1 MCHPFETE
9 VMMKENK
16 NPGLPGAP
24 EGGVIN
30 GHEYVDLG
38 LSVLW
43 ATCNVG
49 ASSLDDYG
57 HYFAWGETEPK
68 DAYTEENY
76 QGQGKTWL
84 EPADDPA
91 RVHWGDLWRMP
102 TQSELHELIYGCDWH
117 VYWRSG
123 ERPYC
128 RVTSKTNGN
137 SIILPRAG
145 YWDGKGR
152 HEGDTKGHL
161 WLNTNLNGGAYN
173 APCLSVDYCHMWEDD
188 VIEYGYLPRYVG
200 VPVRAVA
207 KKMDIQQNL
216 EDIIRIRHM
225 PKLIYLALNKWDKKP
240 NDLLGYRLVFQRKA
254 GWKTVLDEEIRLVD
268 GSEFTQS
275 ARGRFEHAFIQLCVP
290 LVDFQYR
297 TVGLSSQGTK
307 VYVDVFDR
315 TRYWMDIMVDVPG
328 GEKEARRCLEWLR
341 EWVDSHR
348 KPSRILEA
356 EIVADDLRKEGKRVP
371 VKMHICFKDVPD
383 PENHDRSSRE
393 LARGHQDMVAWKSE
407 DGFVRAKTDDLLT
420 GGVYLSETLILA
432 KMQLDKTL
440 GIDCEWQKIDVASA
454 DGE

>member
-1 MCHPFETE
+1 
-9 VMMKENK
+9 MMKENK

-91 RVHWGDLWRMP
+91 HVHWGDCWRLP
-102 TQSELHELIYGCDWH
+102 TQSELHELIYGCDWK

-137 SIILPRAG
+137 SIILPRGG
-145 YWDGKGR
+145 YWDEKGL
-152 HEGDTKGHL
+152 HEGDVKGHL
-161 WLNTNLNGGAYN
+161 GFNTHLNEGAKN
-173 APCLSVDYCHMWEDD
+173 APCLSIDYCHMWECDM
-188 VIEYGYLPRYVG
+188 IEYGYLPRYVG
-200 VPVRAVA
+200 IPIRPVA
-207 KKMDIQQNL
+207 KKMDILQNL
-216 EDIIRIRHM
+216 NEIIRIHHM
-225 PKLIYLALNKWDKKP
+225 PKLIYLALDKWDKKP
-240 NDLLGYRLVFQRKA
+240 DDLLGYRMVFQRKA
-254 GWKTVLDEEIRLVD
+254 GSGTVLDEEIRLVD
-268 GSEFTQS
+268 GSEFTRS
-275 ARGRFEHAFIQLCVP
+275 AQGGFEHAFIQLCVP
-290 LVDFQYR
+290 LVPFQYR
-297 TVGLSSQGTK
+297 TVGLSSRGTN
-307 VYVDVFDR
+307 VYVNVFDP

-328 GEKEARRCLEWLR
+328 GEKEACRCLEWLR
-341 EWVDSHR
+341 GWVDNHR
-348 KPSRILEA
+348 KPGRIRTA
-356 EIVADDLRKEGKRVP
+356 EIVAADLRKEGKRVP
-371 VKMHICFKDVPD
+371 VRMHICYKDVPGSKS
-383 PENHDRSSRE
+383 HHWSTRE
-393 LARGHQDMVAWKSE
+393 RTRGHQDMVAWKSE
-407 DGFVRAKTDDLLT
+407 DVFVRAKPDDLLT
-420 GGVYLSETLILA
+420 GGVYRSETLILA

-440 GIDCEWQKIDVASA
+440 GIDCEWQKVDITGA
-454 DGE
+454 DSEK